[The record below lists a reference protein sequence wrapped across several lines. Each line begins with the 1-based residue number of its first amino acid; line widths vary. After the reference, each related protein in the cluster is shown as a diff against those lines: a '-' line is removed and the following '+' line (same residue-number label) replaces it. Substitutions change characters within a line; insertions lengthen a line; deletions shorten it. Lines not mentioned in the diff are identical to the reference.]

1 MIRESL
7 YFMFAGRRSSEFGLY
22 NVSVSSGLYEEPLMH
37 ERTIKE
43 IIVPGRD
50 KPYFQR
56 MERQPLSFSVSFY
69 FDEGWNDDLINEVL
83 MWLDVDYYQPLQF
96 QSDLNRVYY
105 AMPTTGLSLIHNGL
119 KQGRLTLTFR
129 CDSSYV
135 YSPQITTGWYDSSP
149 TSSLTFQLE
158 NKGVEIYPEI
168 DIVKVG
174 DGDVS
179 IISYNDGGSEFK
191 FTGLKDKEE
200 IYIHCENEIIESSTS
215 VPRYDNFND
224 NYLSIKYGINTF
236 KLMGKCKIRFSYCYK
251 LLK

>member
-22 NVSVSSGLYEEPLMH
+22 NVSISQGLYEEPLMH
-37 ERTIKE
+37 ERNIKE
-43 IIVPGRD
+43 FTIAGED

-56 MERQPLSFSVSFY
+56 IERQPLSFNVSFY
-69 FDEGWNDDLINEVL
+69 FDEGWNDELMNEVL

-96 QSDLNRVYY
+96 QSNLNRIYY

-119 KQGRLTLTFR
+119 KQGRLTITFR
-129 CDSSYV
+129 CDSSYA
-135 YSPQITTGWYDSSP
+135 YSPQITTPWYDASTTSP
-149 TSSLTFQLE
+149 LTFQLE

-179 IISYNDGGSEFK
+179 IVSYTNGGNEFK
-191 FTGLKDKEE
+191 FTGLKNTEE
-200 IYIHCENEIIESSTS
+200 IYVHCDNEIIESSMFAN
-215 VPRYDNFND
+215 RYDNFND
-224 NYLSIKYGINTF
+224 NYLSLKYGLNTF
-236 KLMGKCKIRFSYCYK
+236 KLTGKCKIRFSYSYK
-251 LLK
+251 LL